1 LVVIA
6 DTIRN
11 AVVKKGSDVN
21 LDLLNLRQ
29 LPMIA
34 PPLPWV
40 THNRGGYFQ
49 NTSML
54 CRLSRHRTISES
66 GFSVILGHL

>member
-1 LVVIA
+1 M
-6 DTIRN
+6 IRN
-11 AVVKKGSDVN
+11 AVVKKGADVN

-49 NTSML
+49 NTSMPPFKIQ
-54 CRLSRHRTISES
+54 HES
-66 GFSVILGHL
+66 DSGCCVILGHL